1 MKDFFKNLVGKLKRP
16 IKEGHGNFTGKLTK
30 GIVGKLKHLSETAK
44 ATGKLEKLSTS
55 GINFNWDELIG
66 AVFSPAARPH
76 IHKAFLVLLTAST
89 AYVGGK
95 GIVSLLPEE
104 DILKKQ
110 KRLTPMVN
118 SSKSLR
124 SEVRKIKDNNIFNA
138 RTDGTTPIVRNE
150 EVEVLVC
157 SKATRKSSLP
167 IKLLYTTVMQDSV
180 KSLASV
186 QVRSK
191 KKLESLREGQSIGT
205 LAKLDKIERQRLILK
220 NKKSGE
226 CEYIEN
232 KGKSTRSAIARK
244 SRVLSPKEGN
254 ELINST
260 RPKQIQQIGNKYV
273 IKKSYR
279 DEMLKDISK
288 ILTQAKAVQIKN
300 PDGTLSFK
308 MTNVVPGSLYSH
320 FGIQNGDTIKGINGE
335 PIRGLNKLMM
345 LFGNI
350 KNIDNAQFTV
360 IRDGQE
366 KSLEAS
372 FVD

>member
-1 MKDFFKNLVGKLKRP
+1 M
-16 IKEGHGNFTGKLTK
+16 
-30 GIVGKLKHLSETAK
+30 
-44 ATGKLEKLSTS
+44 
-55 GINFNWDELIG
+55 
-66 AVFSPAARPH
+66 
-76 IHKAFLVLLTAST
+76 
-89 AYVGGK
+89 
-95 GIVSLLPEE
+95 PEE
-104 DILKKQ
+104 DLLQ
-110 KRLTPMVN
+110 KPHRQAPIVD
-118 SSKSLR
+118 SSSGLR
-124 SEVRKIKDNNIFNA
+124 SEVKNIKNNNIFNA
-138 RTDGTTPIVRNE
+138 RTDGSSPISKQVETE
-150 EVEVLVC
+150 ELIC
-157 SKATRKSSLP
+157 SKATKKSSLP

-191 KKLESLREGQSIGT
+191 RTLESLREGQPIGT
-205 LAKLDKIERQRLILK
+205 LAKLDKIERQRLIVK

-232 KGKSTRSAIARK
+232 KGKGNTSKITRN
-244 SRVLSPKEGN
+244 SRVLSPKEGKK
-254 ELINST
+254 LINST
-260 RPKQIQQIGNKYV
+260 RPKEIQQIGNKYV

-308 MTNVVPGSLYSH
+308 MTDVVPGSLYSH
-320 FGIQNGDTIKGINGE
+320 FGIQNGDMIKGINGE
-335 PIRGLNKLMM
+335 PIRDLNKLMM

-366 KSLEAS
+366 QNLEAS
-372 FVD
+372 FVE